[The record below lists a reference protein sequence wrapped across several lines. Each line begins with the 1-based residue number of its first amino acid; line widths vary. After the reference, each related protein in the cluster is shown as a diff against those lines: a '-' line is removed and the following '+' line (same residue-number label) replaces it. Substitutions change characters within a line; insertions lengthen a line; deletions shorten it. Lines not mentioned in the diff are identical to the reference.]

1 MSASAA
7 PPWPVR
13 RLQPTAAAPWRPT
26 LWASLL
32 CGVALLLAAPDV
44 RAQTPVD
51 LALVLAVD
59 SSASVDESEFALQ
72 RGGMA
77 QAFRDPEV
85 IKAIESGP
93 FKRIAVTVVEWAGHA
108 DQAID
113 IPWTVVD
120 GAAGALDLADRID
133 GLERQIL
140 TGATSIAGALSF
152 ANSLLLS
159 HPFEADRLVIDL
171 SGDGRNN
178 QGPPVETIRKGVVAQ
193 GVTINGLAIVNEHPT
208 LNYYFEDRVIGGTAA
223 FVEVAD
229 DYGDYPRAIR
239 RKLIREIRTMN
250 ISAPSVPT
258 PQGTARAWRPD
269 ATELATLPAAS
280 ERW

>member
-1 MSASAA
+1 MRASFHL
-7 PPWPVR
+7 P
-13 RLQPTAAAPWRPT
+13 RLARALRSTTAAL
-26 LWASLL
+26 LWGA
-32 CGVALLLAAPDV
+32 GLLLTASEV

-72 RGGMA
+72 RGGLA

-93 FKRIAVTVVEWAGHA
+93 FRRIAVTVVEWAGHA
-108 DQAID
+108 EQTVD

-120 GAAGALDLADRID
+120 GGAGARALADRID
-133 GLERQIL
+133 GLQRQIL
-140 TGATSIAGALSF
+140 TGATSIAGAITF
-152 ANSLLLS
+152 ANSLLHS

-178 QGPPVETIRKGVVAQ
+178 QGPAVETVRQGVVAQ

-223 FVEVAD
+223 FVEVAN
-229 DYGDYPRAIR
+229 DYKDYPRAIR

-250 ISAPSVPT
+250 ISAPRQT
-258 PQGTARAWRPD
+258 PPDRPVRTWRTHV
-269 ATELATLPAAS
+269 TELATLSAGS
-280 ERW
+280 GGW

>member
-1 MSASAA
+1 M
-7 PPWPVR
+7 
-13 RLQPTAAAPWRPT
+13 LF
-26 LWASLL
+26 
-32 CGVALLLAAPDV
+32 LAAPAA

-72 RGGMA
+72 RDGLA
-77 QAFRDPEV
+77 RAFRDPEV

-108 DQAID
+108 DQSVD
-113 IPWTVVD
+113 IPWMLVD
-120 GAAGALDLADRID
+120 GGSGALGLADRID
-133 GLERQIL
+133 GLQRRIL
-140 TGATSIAGALSF
+140 TGATSIAGALTF
-152 ANSLLLS
+152 AHSLLLS
-159 HPFEADRLVIDL
+159 HPFDADRLVIDI

-178 QGPPVETIRKGVVAQ
+178 QGPAVETVRQGVVAQ

-223 FVEVAD
+223 FVEVAN
-229 DYGDYPRAIR
+229 DYADYPRAIR

-250 ISAPSVPT
+250 ISDPRPVAPD
-258 PQGTARAWRPD
+258 GTTRTWR
-269 ATELATLPAAS
+269 THVIEVATLS
-280 ERW
+280 ETGRW

>member
-1 MSASAA
+1 M
-7 PPWPVR
+7 
-13 RLQPTAAAPWRPT
+13 
-26 LWASLL
+26 LWASL
-32 CGVALLLAAPDV
+32 VWSAALLLTAPAA

-72 RGGMA
+72 RDGLA

-93 FKRIAVTVVEWAGHA
+93 YKRIAVAVVEWAGHA
-108 DQAID
+108 EQIVD

-120 GAAGALDLADRID
+120 GAAGSLTLADRID
-133 GLERQIL
+133 GLQRQIL
-140 TGATSIAGALSF
+140 TGATSIAGALTF
-152 ANSLLLS
+152 AHSLLLS

-178 QGPPVETIRKGVVAQ
+178 QGPPVETVRQGIVLQ

-223 FVEVAD
+223 FVEVAN
-229 DYGDYPRAIR
+229 DYADYPRAIR

-250 ISAPSVPT
+250 ISAP
-258 PQGTARAWRPD
+258 RRPDSGAPRPSD
-269 ATELATLPAAS
+269 ATELATLAA
-280 ERW
+280 EPRRW

>member
-1 MSASAA
+1 MRASF
-7 PPWPVR
+7 PLP
-13 RLQPTAAAPWRPT
+13 RLARPLRPTAAAL
-26 LWASLL
+26 LWGAM
-32 CGVALLLAAPDV
+32 VWAAAPLFGVSDAK
-44 RAQTPVD
+44 AQTPVD

-72 RGGMA
+72 RGGLA

-85 IKAIESGP
+85 IEAIESGP
-93 FKRIAVTVVEWAGHA
+93 FKRIAVTVVEWAGQTE
-108 DQAID
+108 QAID

-120 GAAGALDLADRID
+120 GGADALALADRID
-133 GLERQIL
+133 GLQRQIL

-178 QGPPVETIRKGVVAQ
+178 QGPPVETVRQGVVAQ

-223 FVEVAD
+223 FVEVAN
-229 DYGDYPRAIR
+229 DYSDYPRAIR
-239 RKLIREIRTMN
+239 RKLIREIRTLN
-250 ISAPSVPT
+250 ISAPRQPMPAHNAAITGRTHVTAAAT
-258 PQGTARAWRPD
+258 PATATRTW
-269 ATELATLPAAS
+269 
-280 ERW
+280 